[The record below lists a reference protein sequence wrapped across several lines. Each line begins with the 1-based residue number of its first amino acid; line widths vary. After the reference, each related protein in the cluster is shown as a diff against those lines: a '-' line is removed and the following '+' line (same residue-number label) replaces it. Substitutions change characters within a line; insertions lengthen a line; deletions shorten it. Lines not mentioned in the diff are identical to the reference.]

1 VKTIMKREKRRKVS
15 EVFLMAVMCSV
26 MWVEAAFATWTPL
39 ITADDFTGPQTD
51 VLTCAG
57 GVITLI
63 LVISVIG
70 YLAGVIRR

>member
-1 VKTIMKREKRRKVS
+1 MLMSVRKVLKK
-15 EVFLMAVMCSV
+15 FRCSV
-26 MWVEAAFATWTPL
+26 LACVGVLGSVGAAFATWTPL